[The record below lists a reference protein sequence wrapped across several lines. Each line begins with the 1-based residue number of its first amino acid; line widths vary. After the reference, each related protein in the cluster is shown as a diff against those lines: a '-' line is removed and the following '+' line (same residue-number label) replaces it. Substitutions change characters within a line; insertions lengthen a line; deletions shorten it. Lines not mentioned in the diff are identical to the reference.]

1 MTDMNSN
8 KPSRFL
14 VGLGV
19 LLICFGVVNLVDKLL
34 PPELFMAVS
43 AFVRGMWG
51 VAWPLLLIV
60 LGAYILWAAKTGRL
74 SSIRSVGGYTSL
86 RRSRT
91 DKRIFGVCGGL
102 AQHYGADASAVRVVA
117 VLLLVFLTP
126 MALVTYFAMALI
138 IPGE

>member
-1 MTDMNSN
+1 MAEPN
-8 KPSRFL
+8 KPSKFL
-14 VGLGV
+14 LGLGV

-34 PPELFMAVS
+34 PPELIMAVS
-43 AFVRGMWG
+43 AFVRGMWS
-51 VAWPLLLIV
+51 VAWPLVLIA

-74 SSIRSVGGYTSL
+74 SNIKSMGGQGSL

-126 MALVTYFAMALI
+126 TVLIVYFAMAVI
-138 IPGE
+138 IPSE

>member
-19 LLICFGVVNLVDKLL
+19 LLICFGAVNLVDKLL